1 MRVKYTARVSEI
13 FDEDGNVAA
22 TLRYGERTCVS
33 GTLARISPR
42 LLSVLIGSD
51 AENIVPSADGSAVL
65 ALSGERA
72 HRNTLSFL
80 LICPLDG
87 GEEFQLYL
95 RSSAPSEAVMELGTC
110 SENGISFSVTSE
122 SGLAGKR
129 ASVSF
134 SPAEVSA

>member
-1 MRVKYTARVSEI
+1 MGRRRRRAEVLGARSDV
-13 FDEDGNVAA
+13 G
-22 TLRYGERTCVS
+22 
-33 GTLARISPR
+33 
-42 LLSVLIGSD
+42 LSD
-51 AENIVPSADGSAVL
+51 
-65 ALSGERA
+65 
-72 HRNTLSFL
+72 TLSFL

-122 SGLAGKR
+122 SGLTGKR